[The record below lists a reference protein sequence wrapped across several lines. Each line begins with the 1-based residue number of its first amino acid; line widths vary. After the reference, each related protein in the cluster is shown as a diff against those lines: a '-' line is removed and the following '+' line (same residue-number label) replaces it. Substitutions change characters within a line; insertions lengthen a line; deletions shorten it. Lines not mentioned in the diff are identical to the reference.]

1 MHNAQEEQRLG
12 QAESAKFAGAPIKTD
27 EKAAP
32 GGRPRGRDYIFAI
45 AAMCAAVSSSNILVQ
60 YPFHYFGLQHIL
72 TYGAFIYP
80 FAFLINDIT
89 NRRFGASMARLV
101 VYAGFITGLLVSWV
115 LASPRLAI
123 ASGTAF
129 LCAQLLDIAVFSPLR
144 KRSWWQAPL
153 AAAICGSC
161 LDTILFFS
169 IAFAPVF
176 GFIDILG
183 HSANGSIS
191 GQTQLFGVN
200 LPIWLSLAIGDFW
213 VKLAM
218 AFIMLLPY
226 RGVLAYFLP
235 QLYGF
240 HQSRR

>member
-1 MHNAQEEQRLG
+1 
-12 QAESAKFAGAPIKTD
+12 
-27 EKAAP
+27 
-32 GGRPRGRDYIFAI
+32 
-45 AAMCAAVSSSNILVQ
+45 MCVAVTASNILVQ
-60 YPFHYFGLQHIL
+60 YPFHYFGLEHIL

-80 FAFLINDIT
+80 FAFLVNDVT
-89 NRRFGASMARLV
+89 NRRFGSQMARRV
-101 VYAGFITGLLVSWV
+101 VYTGFITGLLVSWY

-144 KRSWWQAPL
+144 RKSWWQAPL

-176 GFIDILG
+176 SFIDKFA
-183 HSANGSIS
+183 HSGNGSIS
-191 GQTQLFGVN
+191 GQTQLFSFTM
-200 LPIWLSLAIGDFW
+200 PIWFSLALGDFW

-218 AFIMLLPY
+218 AFAMLLPY
-226 RGVLAYFLP
+226 RAALAWLMP
-235 QLYGF
+235 GLYGL
-240 HQSRR
+240 HKAQN

>member
-1 MHNAQEEQRLG
+1 MNHSDKEAVKEPIRQKQKFYSAAQGNTSLFR
-12 QAESAKFAGAPIKTD
+12 
-27 EKAAP
+27 
-32 GGRPRGRDYIFAI
+32 RPRSRDYVFAVL
-45 AAMCAAVSSSNILVQ
+45 AMCAAVTASNILVL
-60 YPFHYFGLQHIL
+60 YPFYYFGLEHIL

-80 FAFLINDIT
+80 FAFLVNDVT
-89 NRRFGASMARLV
+89 NRRFGSQMARRV
-101 VYAGFITGLLVSWV
+101 VYTGFITGLLVSWH

-144 KRSWWQAPL
+144 RKSWWQAPL

-176 GFIDILG
+176 SFIDRLTDLG
-183 HSANGSIS
+183 NGSIS
-191 GQTQLFGVN
+191 GQTQLFG
-200 LPIWLSLAIGDFW
+200 LPMPIWFSLALGDFW

-218 AFIMLLPY
+218 AFAMLLPY
-226 RGVLAYFLP
+226 RAVLAWLMP
-235 QLYGF
+235 NLYGLY
-240 HQSRR
+240 QAPR